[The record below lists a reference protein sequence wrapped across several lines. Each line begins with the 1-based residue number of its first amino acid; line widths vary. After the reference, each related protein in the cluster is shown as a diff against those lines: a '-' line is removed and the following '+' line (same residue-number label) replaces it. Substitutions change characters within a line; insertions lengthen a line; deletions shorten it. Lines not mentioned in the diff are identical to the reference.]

1 LAIAIVGT
9 AAAIGILIGYS
20 FTLHSPTVVTRS
32 LCQQEGLTLL
42 CNLHQVELA
51 KQYSDSILG
60 IQAGKLVLDVPTNPL
75 SEVDVNRIYKS

>member
-1 LAIAIVGT
+1 
-9 AAAIGILIGYS
+9 
-20 FTLHSPTVVTRS
+20 
-32 LCQQEGLTLL
+32 LTLL